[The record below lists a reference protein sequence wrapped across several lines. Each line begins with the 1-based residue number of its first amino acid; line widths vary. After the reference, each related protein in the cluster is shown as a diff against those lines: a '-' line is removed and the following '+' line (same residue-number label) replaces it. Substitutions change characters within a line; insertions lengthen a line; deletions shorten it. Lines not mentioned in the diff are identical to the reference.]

1 MTDRCIIRTRAI
13 GIIFESV
20 GMTLRQLL
28 ADFIIF
34 IDISNKLIIV
44 NIVQV
49 ASIHIFFQEK
59 IEEIFIRREEL
70 ELFQN
75 AYKLIFCDISNLCDI
90 KILELRFKM
99 KSFRSNNI
107 FITLE
112 QFRKCSLFLR
122 REAKYRMTDRLKDCF
137 LYLPYSE

>member
-13 GIIFESV
+13 GIIFKSV
-20 GMTLRQLL
+20 SMTLRQLL

-70 ELFQN
+70 ELFQD
-75 AYKLIFCDISNLCDI
+75 AYKLIFCDISNLRDI

-99 KSFRSNNI
+99 KPFRSNNI

-122 REAKYRMTDRLKDCF
+122 
-137 LYLPYSE
+137 